1 LDERHD
7 PLDIP
12 HYVTE
17 EENEDRCGTEESDRD
32 DRRQEQTG
40 EVVHL
45 LILEAA
51 WRTVIYDGL
60 DN

>member
-45 LILEAA
+45 LILGAA
-51 WRTVIYDGL
+51 
-60 DN
+60 